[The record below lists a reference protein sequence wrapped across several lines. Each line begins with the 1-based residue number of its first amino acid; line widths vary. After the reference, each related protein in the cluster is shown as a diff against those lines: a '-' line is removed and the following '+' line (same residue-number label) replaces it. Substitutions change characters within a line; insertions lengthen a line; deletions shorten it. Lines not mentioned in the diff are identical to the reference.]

1 MTHLHCASM
10 IFWSRLWK
18 YDDGFQR
25 RTVKSTVKAC
35 LKPQEGTI
43 KQKYDCGFQ
52 RRTVKSTVKVY
63 LKLQERNRE
72 QVVHA
77 IQVPK

>member
-1 MTHLHCASM
+1 MTHLHCASI

-18 YDDGFQR
+18 SDDGFQR
-25 RTVKSTVKAC
+25 RTVKSTVKVC
-35 LKPQEGTI
+35 LKPQVGNR
-43 KQKYDCGFQ
+43 KQKSDNSFQ

-63 LKLQERNRE
+63 LKPQERNRK

-77 IQVPK
+77 I

>member
-1 MTHLHCASM
+1 M
-10 IFWSRLWK
+10 
-18 YDDGFQR
+18 
-25 RTVKSTVKAC
+25 KSTVKAC
-35 LKPQEGTI
+35 LKPQEGTR
-43 KQKYDCGFQ
+43 KQKYDGGFQ
-52 RRTVKSTVKVY
+52 RRMVKSTVEVY

>member
-10 IFWSRLWK
+10 IFRSRLWK

-35 LKPQEGTI
+35 LKPQEGNR
-43 KQKYDCGFQ
+43 KQKYDSGFQ

-63 LKLQERNRE
+63 LKPQERNRK